1 MILYPYKTGSQGAKD
16 LATAVDIKQIKKEGS
31 KFKGASHKLVINWG
45 NSKSTDEV
53 DKCMV
58 INKPECVA
66 ICSDKLAF
74 FNFIQRTNDS
84 ITKIDDYVE
93 IPLYSTKKTWALDMC
108 ESGTK
113 IVCRTVL
120 NGHSGEGIHI
130 ADTPNDVVDAPLYVE
145 YRLKKTEYRVHIM
158 HDKVVDVQRKA
169 RDHNI
174 PDDQVN
180 WQVRNHKY
188 GFVFVRDEN
197 PDTIPKNVLTQA
209 LNAVKMVGLDFGAVD
224 IIYNSK
230 HRNATVLEINTAPG
244 LSGTTLEG
252 YKSRFKEFGEIF
264 EKIAKQNRGKTAR
277 EIYNEARMNWVEVV
291 GVEPD
296 NYFVNAI
303 AAAAQARIN

>member
-130 ADTPNDVVDAPLYVE
+130 ADTPHDVVDAPLYVE
-145 YRLKKTEYRVHIM
+145 YRLKKTEYRVHVM

>member
-16 LATAVDIKQIKKEGS
+16 LATAIGIKQIKKEGS

-74 FNFIQRTNDS
+74 FNFIQRMNERITN
-84 ITKIDDYVE
+84 IGDYVE

-130 ADTPNDVVDAPLYVE
+130 ADTPDDVVDAPLYVE
-145 YRLKKTEYRVHIM
+145 YRLKKTEYRVHVM

-264 EKIAKQNRGKTAR
+264 EKIAKQNRDKTAR
-277 EIYNEARMNWVEVV
+277 EIYNEARMNLDGVV
-291 GVEPD
+291 PLVPA
-296 NYFVNAI
+296 NYFANAI
-303 AAAAQARIN
+303 AAAAQDRIN

>member
-16 LATAVDIKQIKKEGS
+16 LATAIGIKQIKKEGS

-74 FNFIQRTNDS
+74 FNFIQRMNES
-84 ITKIDDYVE
+84 ITNIGDYVE

-130 ADTPNDVVDAPLYVE
+130 ADTPDDVVDAPLYVE

-264 EKIAKQNRGKTAR
+264 EKIAKQNRDKTAR
-277 EIYNEARMNWVEVV
+277 EIYNEARMNLDGVV
-291 GVEPD
+291 PLVPA
-296 NYFVNAI
+296 NYFANAI
-303 AAAAQARIN
+303 AAAAQDRIN

>member
-16 LATAVDIKQIKKEGS
+16 LATAIGIKQIKKEGS

-145 YRLKKTEYRVHIM
+145 YRLKKTEYRVHVM

>member
-74 FNFIQRTNDS
+74 FNFIQRMNDS

-130 ADTPNDVVDAPLYVE
+130 ADTPDDVVDAPLYVE